1 MYQFVLALP
10 LFVFGL
16 LSYASLATHIDKCD
30 RRGGEVRFTQ
40 NFGFY
45 IILCLVSSSL
55 IVNLLQCQAR

>member
-16 LSYASLATHIDKCD
+16 LSYASLAAHIEKCD
-30 RRGGEVRFTQ
+30 RKGGEAKFTQ
-40 NFGFY
+40 SFGFY

-55 IVNLLQCQAR
+55 IVNLLQCQVK